1 MKKTLT
7 ILGLAVVASQA
18 FAGVTLITS
27 RGDIAAT
34 DDLRWEDLGPAY
46 TVPGDDFVLSTHGT
60 PFDVHVQGQSVV
72 RYDMGNPWATGFP
85 AGEPLLY
92 STESLTLTGAKTCND
107 VGMDVDAN
115 SFGNFTAHMEAFNGL
130 GQSLGSVSVAG
141 VSGFDGVTP
150 FIGVHSD
157 AGDIHSVK
165 VWTTDDAGSPGTG
178 FAVDHVTY
186 SCCNPVPEP
195 ATMSALGLGALAL
208 LRRKKSR

>member
-34 DDLRWEDLGPAY
+34 DDLRWEDLGPEFTA
-46 TVPGDDFVLSTHGT
+46 PGDDFVLSTHGT
-60 PFDVHVQGQSVV
+60 PFNVHVQGQSVV
-72 RYDMGNPWATGFP
+72 RYDGVTTWATGYP

-92 STESLTLTGAKTCND
+92 TAESLTLTGSKTCND

-115 SFGNFTAHMEAFNGL
+115 SFGAFTAHMEAFNGL

-141 VSGFDGVTP
+141 VSGPDGVTP

-165 VWTTDDAGSPGTG
+165 VWITDNGGTD
-178 FAVDHVTY
+178 FAVDHVSY

-208 LRRKKSR
+208 LRRKKNS